1 MRFWGRDKRVAIKG
15 VPDGLKDVFAILTGG
30 GDITANATEAQA
42 NASACLAICW
52 ASSCL
57 FSIFFMSVNIPTR
70 RLVPA

>member
-1 MRFWGRDKRVAIKG
+1 
-15 VPDGLKDVFAILTGG
+15 
-30 GDITANATEAQA
+30 
-42 NASACLAICW
+42 LAICW